1 MEGKEFTKDTAI
13 FTVLN
18 EEQRTLWIPVIVV
31 GTLKRWKRK
40 PSLFVLGWK
49 ASKINRYRLPNAADT
64 CAHAAEDR

>member
-49 ASKINRYRLPNAADT
+49 GES
-64 CAHAAEDR
+64 E